1 MLGPA
6 ARLRYQVRSASIWKA
21 SCPSGPPRCI
31 YVGDSTIVC
40 SALEGLRRIE
50 SSETHTMVHGE
61 NRMRLNTF
69 RLVATVLALTFAT
82 AVAAQPSQTQQH
94 KAINLSTAKGLPFS
108 DGVLAGN
115 TLYIA
120 GQEGSDD
127 SGKLAAGGIAAE
139 TKAALD
145 NIDKVLK
152 AAGFEMKDVVSVT
165 VYLADIKEFPEMNKV
180 YKGVL
185 PDPKPARATI
195 QAAALVNNARVEIAA
210 IAVKQK

>member
-1 MLGPA
+1 
-6 ARLRYQVRSASIWKA
+6 
-21 SCPSGPPRCI
+21 
-31 YVGDSTIVC
+31 
-40 SALEGLRRIE
+40 
-50 SSETHTMVHGE
+50 
-61 NRMRLNTF
+61 MRLNTLKPV
-69 RLVATVLALTFAT
+69 LVVLALAFAI
-82 AVAAQPSQTQQH
+82 ASVSQPSQAQEH
-94 KAINLSTAKGLPFS
+94 KAINLSAVRGLPFS

-120 GQEGSDD
+120 GQEGADD

-145 NIDKVLK
+145 NVDKVLK

-165 VYLADIKEFPEMNKV
+165 VFLADIHDFAEMNKV

-195 QAAALVNNARVEIAA
+195 QAAALVNDARIEISA